1 MELVVTVCHFPH
13 STIYFIDC
21 IVHTS
26 RTSQTEN
33 SSPLIKTFV
42 VVVFKIFPV
51 GMGSRMKNN
60 PWLSGFGGVLF
71 WLGFFVF
78 SFKCLGKNVFQEN
91 HSLFFSHLK
100 MTMSFFSFLSIDSCK
115 IITVFFS
122 STIQNS
128 FLSSCANLEL
138 LQYKIQIW
146 RLFSTRKLPAVIFES
161 FKWIAFLPAP
171 HILSIL
177 GFYFL

>member
-1 MELVVTVCHFPH
+1 MIPEAQCTHSELFYILNSFQAWKQMELVVTVCHFPH

-128 FLSSCANLEL
+128 FLPVQTLNFFNI
-138 LQYKIQIW
+138 KF
-146 RLFSTRKLPAVIFES
+146 RFE
-161 FKWIAFLPAP
+161 
-171 HILSIL
+171 
-177 GFYFL
+177 GYFLLENFQQ